1 MVYVWKCNSI
11 VSFAVLPEPQQEY
24 ISSSL
29 TSPSPMFNNS
39 SKSDLD
45 TMMYTNPRYP
55 DNNTYYPNNWNTTTP
70 YYNNFYYSST
80 NNNQQYPGMPPVVLH
95 PHLYS
100 TVNQNQIHL
109 HLHGSTE
116 KLETLSLP
124 PSCAEIGGTQ
134 PASADVAQS
143 MQEDGPIE
151 ECDRAAQAQN
161 VTDPA
166 SVWRP
171 Y

>member
-1 MVYVWKCNSI
+1 
-11 VSFAVLPEPQQEY
+11 
-24 ISSSL
+24 
-29 TSPSPMFNNS
+29 
-39 SKSDLD
+39 
-45 TMMYTNPRYP
+45 
-55 DNNTYYPNNWNTTTP
+55 
-70 YYNNFYYSST
+70 
-80 NNNQQYPGMPPVVLH
+80 MPPVVLH

-124 PSCAEIGGTQ
+124 PSCAEIGATQ
-134 PASADVAQS
+134 TSSGDVTQN
-143 MQEDGPIE
+143 MQEEGPIE

-161 VTDPA
+161 VTDPS